1 MIQVMVR
8 ENEISVKGH
17 AGFAPHGRDL
27 VCAAVSALTLTL
39 AESLNALAEGDI
51 KTVMDTGNISV
62 RWQRINDKGKTVIDS
77 WFLGICLINQ
87 EYGCITYV

>member
-8 ENEISVKGH
+8 DNEISVKGH

-62 RWQRINDKGKTVIDS
+62 RW
-77 WFLGICLINQ
+77 
-87 EYGCITYV
+87 

>member
-17 AGFAPHGRDL
+17 AGFAPPGRDL

-39 AESLNALAEGDI
+39 AESLNALAS
-51 KTVMDTGNISV
+51 VSFNSVIS
-62 RWQRINDKGKTVIDS
+62 
-77 WFLGICLINQ
+77 
-87 EYGCITYV
+87 

>member
-8 ENEISVKGH
+8 DNEISVKGH
-17 AGFAPHGRDL
+17 AGFAPPGRDL

-39 AESLNALAEGDI
+39 IESLKSLTDGDYS
-51 KTVMDTGNISV
+51 TYMDTGNISV
-62 RWQRINDKGKTVIDS
+62 RWQRINDKGKTIIDT
-77 WFLGICLINQ
+77 WFHGICLINQ